1 MADKST
7 TGQYP
12 FNTPF
17 GVDEKLDCPDYLDTN
32 DVVPDS
38 VMPKFPPQHLVNATE
53 NFDEAVWGSSET
65 RRRQLQQKPAIIKR
79 RIK

>member
-7 TGQYP
+7 IGQYP

-17 GVDEKLDCPDYLDTN
+17 GVDEKLDCPDYLDVE

-38 VMPKFPPQHLVNATE
+38 VMPKFPPLHLKNATE

-65 RRRQLQQKPAIIKR
+65 RRRQLQQGKGTTKR
-79 RIK
+79 KV

>member
-17 GVDEKLDCPDYLDTN
+17 GVDKDLDCPTYLDVEDT
-32 DVVPDS
+32 VPDS

-65 RRRQLQQKPAIIKR
+65 RRRQLQQGKGTTKR
-79 RIK
+79 KI